1 MMQDALPRWAS
12 RRATSRTGPGDAL
25 PVRPDNCPYREAV
38 AENPR
43 VVCTLHRGITQGLLD
58 RLDPASRVTAFV
70 ARDPF
75 TAGCLIELAAD

>member
-1 MMQDALPRWAS
+1 MMQDALTALGFAPRAEP
-12 RRATSRTGPGDAL
+12 TGQEDAL
-25 PVRPDNCPYREAV
+25 RYVLGNCPYRQAV

-58 RLDPASRVTAFV
+58 RLQPPSSVTAFV